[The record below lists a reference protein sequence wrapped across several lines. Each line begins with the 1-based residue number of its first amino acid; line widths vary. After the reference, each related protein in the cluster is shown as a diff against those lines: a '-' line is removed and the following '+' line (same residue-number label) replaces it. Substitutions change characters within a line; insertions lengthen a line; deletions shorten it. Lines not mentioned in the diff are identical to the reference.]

1 MAEPVGS
8 ATPGAAPSRRTA
20 PSANVMRARRLLAGG
35 AIGGHSILLS
45 CVAIFGLSGG
55 VAAAI
60 SAALA
65 GVLTVAFFT
74 IGQAVQ
80 VMVADADPKTVLV
93 AALAS
98 YIARVGGLGALLA
111 LALAN
116 ADRLTAMDT
125 TAVAVTT
132 IAVVLGWLAAEIW
145 VFSRLRL
152 PVFDET
158 ERGSDTPG

>member
-1 MAEPVGS
+1 MADAVRLG
-8 ATPGAAPSRRTA
+8 A
-20 PSANVMRARRLLAGG
+20 PSANVIRARRLLAGG
-35 AIGGHSILLS
+35 AVGGHTALAV
-45 CVAIFGLSGG
+45 CVVAFGLTGG
-55 VAAAI
+55 VAGGV

-65 GVLTVAFFT
+65 GVLTVVFFI

-80 VMVADADPKTVLV
+80 VLVADADPRTVLV

-116 ADRLTAMDT
+116 ADRLKAMDT

-132 IAVVLGWLAAEIW
+132 IAVVLGWLSAEIW

-158 ERGSDTPG
+158 ERQADTAP

>member
-1 MAEPVGS
+1 VSCVVAFGF
-8 ATPGAAPSRRTA
+8 
-20 PSANVMRARRLLAGG
+20 AGG
-35 AIGGHSILLS
+35 VRGA
-45 CVAIFGLSGG
+45 V
-55 VAAAI
+55 

-65 GVLTVAFFT
+65 GILTVAFFT

-80 VMVADADPKTVLV
+80 VLVADSDPRTVLF
-93 AALAS
+93 AS
-98 YIARVGGLGALLA
+98 LVSYVARVGGLGALLA

-116 ADRLTAMDT
+116 ADRFKAMNT

-158 ERGSDTPG
+158 ERTSDTTG

>member
-1 MAEPVGS
+1 
-8 ATPGAAPSRRTA
+8 
-20 PSANVMRARRLLAGG
+20 MRARRLLAGG
-35 AIGGHSILLS
+35 AVGGH
-45 CVAIFGLSGG
+45 
-55 VAAAI
+55 
-60 SAALA
+60 AALA
-65 GVLTVAFFT
+65 SCVVAFGIAAGVPGAVSSALAGILTIAFFT

-80 VMVADADPKTVLV
+80 VLVADADPRTVLFASLV
-93 AALAS
+93 S

-111 LALAN
+111 VALAN
-116 ADRLTAMDT
+116 ADRFTAMDP

-158 ERGSDTPG
+158 ERTSDTTG

>member
-1 MAEPVGS
+1 MPERER
-8 ATPGAAPSRRTA
+8 AAPTART
-20 PSANVMRARRLLAGG
+20 PSPNVMRARRLLAGG
-35 AIGGHSILLS
+35 AVGGHAALVS
-45 CVAIFGLSGG
+45 CVVAFGIAGG
-55 VAAAI
+55 VRGAV

-80 VMVADADPKTVLV
+80 VLVADADPRIVLFASMV
-93 AALAS
+93 S

-116 ADRLTAMDT
+116 ADRFKAMNT

-158 ERGSDTPG
+158 ERPSDTVD

>member
-1 MAEPVGS
+1 M
-8 ATPGAAPSRRTA
+8 
-20 PSANVMRARRLLAGG
+20 MRARRLLAAG
-35 AIGGHSILLS
+35 AAGGHLALVV
-45 CVAIFGLSGG
+45 CVVGFGLAGGLSGA
-55 VAAAI
+55 V

-65 GVLTVAFFT
+65 GILTIAFFT

-80 VMVADADPKTVLV
+80 VLVADADPRTVLV

-98 YIARVGGLGALLA
+98 YIGRVVGLGALLA

-116 ADRLTAMDT
+116 GDRLTAMNP

-132 IAVVLGWLAAEIW
+132 IGVVLGWLAVEIW
-145 VFSRLRL
+145 AFSRLRL

-158 ERGSDTPG
+158 ERPSDTSPH

>member
-1 MAEPVGS
+1 VVAFGFAAGV
-8 ATPGAAPSRRTA
+8 PGA
-20 PSANVMRARRLLAGG
+20 V
-35 AIGGHSILLS
+35 
-45 CVAIFGLSGG
+45 
-55 VAAAI
+55 

-65 GVLTVAFFT
+65 GILTVAFFT

-80 VMVADADPKTVLV
+80 VLVADSDPRTVLFASLVSYV
-93 AALAS
+93 ARA
-98 YIARVGGLGALLA
+98 GGLGALLA

-116 ADRLTAMDT
+116 ADRLTAMNT

-158 ERGSDTPG
+158 ERTSDTTG

>member
-1 MAEPVGS
+1 
-8 ATPGAAPSRRTA
+8 
-20 PSANVMRARRLLAGG
+20 MRARRLLAGG
-35 AIGGHSILLS
+35 AVGGHAALVS
-45 CVAIFGLSGG
+45 CVAAFAIAGG
-55 VAAAI
+55 VPGAV

-65 GVLTVAFFT
+65 GILTVAFFT

-80 VMVADADPKTVLV
+80 VLVADADPRTVLFASLV
-93 AALAS
+93 S

-116 ADRLTAMDT
+116 ADRFKAMNT

-158 ERGSDTPG
+158 ERTSDTTG

>member
-1 MAEPVGS
+1 M
-8 ATPGAAPSRRTA
+8 
-20 PSANVMRARRLLAGG
+20 
-35 AIGGHSILLS
+35 GGHVALL
-45 CVAIFGLSGG
+45 VAVVAFGLTGG
-55 VAAAI
+55 VAGAI

-80 VMVADADPKTVLV
+80 ILVADADPRTVLF
-93 AALAS
+93 AAMVS

-111 LALAN
+111 IALTN
-116 ADRLTAMDT
+116 ADRLKSMDT
-125 TAVAVTT
+125 TAVAATT
-132 IAVVLGWLAAEIW
+132 IVVVLGWLGAEIW

-158 ERGSDTPG
+158 ERPSNTPA

>member
-1 MAEPVGS
+1 MAEPRPP
-8 ATPGAAPSRRTA
+8 AARANTPSP
-20 PSANVMRARRLLAGG
+20 NVMRARRLLAGG
-35 AIGGHSILLS
+35 ALGGHAALVS
-45 CVAIFGLSGG
+45 CVVAFAIAGG
-55 VAAAI
+55 VPGAV

-65 GVLTVAFFT
+65 GILTVAFFT

-80 VMVADADPKTVLV
+80 VLVADADPRTVLFASLV
-93 AALAS
+93 S

-116 ADRLTAMDT
+116 ADRFKAMNT

-158 ERGSDTPG
+158 ERTSDTTG

>member
-1 MAEPVGS
+1 MS
-8 ATPGAAPSRRTA
+8 ATSTSSPTVDETKLNAFMGQI
-20 PSANVMRARRLLAGG
+20 LDDLGG
-35 AIGGHSILLS
+35 A
-45 CVAIFGLSGG
+45 V
-55 VAAAI
+55 

-65 GVLTVAFFT
+65 GILTVAFFT

-80 VMVADADPKTVLV
+80 VLVADSDPRTVLFASLV
-93 AALAS
+93 S

-116 ADRLTAMDT
+116 ADRLTAMNT

-158 ERGSDTPG
+158 ERTSNTTG